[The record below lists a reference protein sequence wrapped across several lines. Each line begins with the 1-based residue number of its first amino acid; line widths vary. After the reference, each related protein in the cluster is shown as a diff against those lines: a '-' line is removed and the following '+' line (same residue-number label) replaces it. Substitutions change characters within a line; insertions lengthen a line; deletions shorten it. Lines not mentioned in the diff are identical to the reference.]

1 MIQRCDGETA
11 TNQRQKGG
19 RAMPWEFREDAPI
32 YTQLIAQIQQR
43 IVGGLLG
50 PGARLPSVRDLA
62 AEAGVNPN
70 TMQRAL
76 TELEREGIVHSQRTA
91 GRFVT
96 EDAERIRR
104 LREEL
109 ARQRVKDFLEGM
121 FQLGFRR
128 AEILALITQEADENA
143 EGEEK
148 TP

>member
-1 MIQRCDGETA
+1 
-11 TNQRQKGG
+11 
-19 RAMPWEFREDAPI
+19 MPWEFREDAPI

-76 TELEREGIVHSQRTA
+76 TELEREGLVHSQRTA

-96 EDAERIRR
+96 EDAGRIRQ

-109 ARQRVKDFLEGM
+109 ARQQVKDFLESM
-121 FQLGFRR
+121 FQLGFRQ
-128 AEILALITQEADENA
+128 AEILAMIEQEAEQRP
-143 EGEEK
+143 EGEEN

>member
-1 MIQRCDGETA
+1 MIQNCNGETA

-43 IVGGLLG
+43 IVGGLLR

-96 EDAERIRR
+96 EDAERIRQ

>member
-1 MIQRCDGETA
+1 M
-11 TNQRQKGG
+11 
-19 RAMPWEFREDAPI
+19 
-32 YTQLIAQIQQR
+32 
-43 IVGGLLG
+43 
-50 PGARLPSVRDLA
+50 
-62 AEAGVNPN
+62 NPN

-96 EDAERIRR
+96 EDAERIRQ

>member
-1 MIQRCDGETA
+1 MIQKCNGETA
-11 TNQRQKGG
+11 TSQRQKGG

-109 ARQRVKDFLEGM
+109 ARQQVKDFLEGM

>member
-1 MIQRCDGETA
+1 
-11 TNQRQKGG
+11 
-19 RAMPWEFREDAPI
+19 MPWEFREDAPI

-76 TELEREGIVHSQRTA
+76 TELAHPPPPA
-91 GRFVT
+91 GRFVPVQAAPT
-96 EDAERIRR
+96 
-104 LREEL
+104 
-109 ARQRVKDFLEGM
+109 RQPRAAGPRQQVKDFLEGM

>member
-1 MIQRCDGETA
+1 
-11 TNQRQKGG
+11 
-19 RAMPWEFREDAPI
+19 MPWEFREDAPI

-76 TELEREGIVHSQRTA
+76 AELERDGLGIVHSQRTA

-121 FQLGFRR
+121 CQLGFRR

>member
-1 MIQRCDGETA
+1 MQWRDRHKPKAER
-11 TNQRQKGG
+11 RQGYAVGISGRRAHLHPAHRPDPAAHRG
-19 RAMPWEFREDAPI
+19 RAAG
-32 YTQLIAQIQQR
+32 A
-43 IVGGLLG
+43 
-50 PGARLPSVRDLA
+50 GARLPSVRDLA

-96 EDAERIRR
+96 EDAERIRQ
-104 LREEL
+104 LRVEL

-121 FQLGFRR
+121 FQLGSRR

>member
-1 MIQRCDGETA
+1 MAQRHGRPRVVHLLPGVR
-11 TNQRQKGG
+11 NQ
-19 RAMPWEFREDAPI
+19 
-32 YTQLIAQIQQR
+32 
-43 IVGGLLG
+43 
-50 PGARLPSVRDLA
+50 
-62 AEAGVNPN
+62 
-70 TMQRAL
+70 
-76 TELEREGIVHSQRTA
+76 LEREGIVHSQRTA

-121 FQLGFRR
+121 CQLGFRR